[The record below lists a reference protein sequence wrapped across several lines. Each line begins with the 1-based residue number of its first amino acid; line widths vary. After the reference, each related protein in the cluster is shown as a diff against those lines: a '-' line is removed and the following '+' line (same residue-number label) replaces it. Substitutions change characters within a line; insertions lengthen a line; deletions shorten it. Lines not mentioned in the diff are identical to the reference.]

1 MSGTGV
7 NMCDFAIERYRN
19 IARWRNMWTILLF
32 IFGGTVIIFLCA
44 AILLLIR
51 QNWLPGAVSTLV
63 TIVNSVGINWVLQR
77 RTDAVKEED
86 EAYNDVQ
93 ARCEGAASRGVS
105 IGGAPVDGGDKDVMV
120 QLKQFQEKQK
130 LFGMIR

>member
-1 MSGTGV
+1 
-7 NMCDFAIERYRN
+7 
-19 IARWRNMWTILLF
+19 MWTILLF

-77 RTDAVKEED
+77 RTDSVKEED

-93 ARCEGAASRGVS
+93 ARCAGGASRSVS

-120 QLKQFQEKQK
+120 QLKEFQEKQK